1 MSNHNKEFHL
11 PDKYQG
17 DTLTARLNIAKD
29 FDTLARQSELIDL
42 EARCKTAD
50 MLEAI
55 HNDLANITATL
66 KQPQELNP
74 NGAPPRS
81 TALNQGGPSSR
92 PVVAPPGA

>member
-55 HNDLANITATL
+55 HNDLANISATL
-66 KQPQELNP
+66 NNHKE
-74 NGAPPRS
+74 
-81 TALNQGGPSSR
+81 
-92 PVVAPPGA
+92 